1 MQSFSLIK
9 RLSLARIN
17 KQNVSIDRGHRV
29 RTLLVLILNATQTRK
44 LCGNNNFC
52 SCISVSVVKKKSLK
66 CNFYEFCF
74 SHQWV
79 CSLLYIVKMLQKER
93 KKTRCR
99 FFVLFFFFILIFRVC
114 ALTFPIV
121 WWLCFNFKYFFGPFI
136 SVKLKQFWH
145 FFFLA
150 RMRFFS
156 VRFSFV
162 YLYSNYAVF
171 CCTRL
176 ILGRYIY
183 FVYDFRTFV
192 LLFSWVSTV
201 DAVAYIAVTVAVAVV
216 VAATAAAAAVVAH
229 CFVSKTIFGLFR
241 WLRAVLSLKHC
252 FTFLSLTLHCVLN
265 LDICW
270 TFNIRHGF
278 FLSLV
283 QI

>member
-1 MQSFSLIK
+1 
-9 RLSLARIN
+9 
-17 KQNVSIDRGHRV
+17 
-29 RTLLVLILNATQTRK
+29 
-44 LCGNNNFC
+44 
-52 SCISVSVVKKKSLK
+52 
-66 CNFYEFCF
+66 
-74 SHQWV
+74 
-79 CSLLYIVKMLQKER
+79 MLQKER

-278 FLSLV
+278 FLSLSSKSNIFWWFHAENRSKV
-283 QI
+283 DFIHRPYFVSLVSLWLNLSLIFNNFDKRTTFDPEWKW